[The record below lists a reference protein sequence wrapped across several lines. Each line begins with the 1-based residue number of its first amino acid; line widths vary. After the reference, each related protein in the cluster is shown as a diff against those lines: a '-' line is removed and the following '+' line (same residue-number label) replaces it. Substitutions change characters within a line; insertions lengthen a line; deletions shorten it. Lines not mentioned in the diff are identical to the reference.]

1 MKHLQTTS
9 VLSSRALFLLIL
21 TALCMLST
29 AASKQSLFI
38 EDCNTAVRHDSQ
50 SRASSSEFAQHA
62 DNRQTNSLYLIH
74 DSQTD
79 GGVVR
84 AYLEQAARHSLG
96 YCKTGLCLDISMQF
110 DKDVFAINL
119 SKCACKSTSC
129 MYLAI

>member
-9 VLSSRALFLLIL
+9 VLSRKALFLLIL
-21 TALCMLST
+21 TALCMLFT
-29 AASKQSLFI
+29 AESKQSLFI
-38 EDCNTAVRHDSQ
+38 GGCDTAARHDGQ

-62 DNRQTNSLYLIH
+62 DDRQTNNLYLIH

-84 AYLEQAARHSLG
+84 AYLEQATRLSLG
-96 YCKTGLCLDISMQF
+96 YRKISLCLDISMRL
-110 DKDVFAINL
+110 DKDVFAINS

-129 MYLAI
+129 VNLVI